1 MKYYY
6 TLKNAR
12 ILFISILF
20 TLLFII
26 PAKAQFVDLGQDPCS
41 TRWRQIKTD
50 NFQIIYPD
58 FFEQNAQY
66 LANIYAKLYAHANT
80 LGIKAK
86 KMSMIVRA
94 NGGISNGNAG
104 WAPKQSELYTAPP
117 QDVSDDWLEH
127 LCIHEF
133 RHVVQYDKV
142 NQGFTKALY
151 YIFGEQ
157 ITMAVIGVYVP
168 MWFLEGDATVFET
181 SVGHSGR
188 GRSPEFLNEMKA
200 QITEKGIY
208 TYYKAVLGSYK
219 DFVPNRYTLGYYMVG
234 NSRIHYGP
242 GIWQDALTRVGKRP
256 YGITPFA
263 RSLKL
268 TLNEKRDSLWNT
280 RHFQSLFIHPDSVK
294 KANTYCDAKRTLYRD
309 NFSELQQIWKREADQ
324 VNHLFDT
331 IPTRDELYANYHYPV
346 PTPTGE
352 VIAYKEGLAQEGAL
366 VFLKPA
372 GDEII
377 TRTGTLYDYKFAYNN
392 HTLVWSEYKAH
403 PRWQQGGKM
412 VLATYDLLRD
422 KYRRHPARQNRYAP
436 FTVDDNWGFVE
447 VDKENQAS
455 LVIMD
460 ARLEKE
466 LFRLKG
472 NGTELFV
479 HPSHDGQGNII
490 TIVVDTRGKHIESVN
505 IRTGKRTPLTANTP
519 YEIDNPVAAGNRI
532 IYRGAFDTNNSFY
545 CQDHPNDFGH
555 NALNAKFGL
564 RYPQLSPGKDSLY
577 FSFYT
582 ADGYKPAK
590 IAVNRLENN
599 PIEKE
604 KFPIANT
611 VTQQEDWQF
620 ALNTDST
627 YVSRK
632 YNKTLH
638 LFNFH
643 SWGPIFPDVDDTDVD
658 FGIAASS
665 QNKLS
670 TLFLTAGYVRGK
682 GYKHGNWQVKAS
694 YKGFW
699 PILDLEFKSG
709 RNDDVYKTLVNYT
722 PRREE
727 LQQDTIRI
735 VYKSR
740 YTKGTATLQFPFN
753 LSRKNYY
760 RNIIPYVRYE
770 LQTIH
775 DYKHK
780 NTYLLSNRHWQTVP
794 NTPPYVS
801 VTGKPDN
808 ITLQIMRYG
817 LILSNQTRMSERDIN
832 PRWGQRLTFGYQHTP
847 FENLDYGNSTW
858 VEGRFYFPGFAP
870 HHSFSLYLGHQDKS
884 LKDRSYYS
892 NQIQSPRGISLYGYD
907 LSTLHTTYRMP
918 ICYPD
923 AHVGPILYMKRITA
937 AAFFDVG
944 HEKNQY
950 YKKTFYSYGIE
961 ATVDTH
967 FFRLPFPM
975 NLGFRLGYET
985 KKQSMF
991 ADMIFSVSFTI

>member
-1 MKYYY
+1 MKYHN
-6 TLKNAR
+6 TLKSIR
-12 ILFISILF
+12 ISLISTITIFLFIL
-20 TLLFII
+20 

-104 WAPKQSELYTAPP
+104 WAPKKSELYTAPP
-117 QDVSDDWLEH
+117 QDVDGSWLEH

-133 RHVVQYDKV
+133 RHIVQYDKV
-142 NQGFTKALY
+142 NQGFTKVLH

-157 ITMAVIGVYVP
+157 ITMAVIGVYIP

-181 SVGHSGR
+181 SVGQGQR

-219 DFVPNRYTLGYYMVG
+219 DFVPNRYPLGYYMVG
-234 NSRIHYGP
+234 NSRMHYGTA
-242 GIWQDALTRVGKRP
+242 IWQNALTRVGKRP

-280 RHFQSLFIHPDSVK
+280 QHFQSLFINPDSVK

-309 NFSELQQIWKREADQ
+309 NFSELQQIWKQEADQ

-331 IPTRDELYANYHYPV
+331 IPTRNALYSNYHYP
-346 PTPTGE
+346 TPTSAGE
-352 VIAYKEGLAQEGAL
+352 IIAYKEGLAQEGAF
-366 VFLKPA
+366 VFLKPN

-377 TRTGTLYDYKFAYNN
+377 TRTGIMYDYKFAFNS
-392 HTLVWSEYKAH
+392 HTLAWSEYKSH

-412 VLATYDLLRD
+412 VIATYDLLHK
-422 KYRRHPARQNRYAP
+422 KYRRYPAHQNRYAP
-436 FTVDDNWGFVE
+436 FTVENNWGFVE

-460 ARLEKE
+460 SRFEKE

-472 NGTELFV
+472 TGTELFV
-479 HPSHDGQGNII
+479 HPSYDGKGNII
-490 TIVVDTRGKHIESVN
+490 TVVVNTIGKHIESVN
-505 IRTGKRTPLTANTP
+505 IQTGKRTPLTASTS
-519 YEIDNPVAAGNRI
+519 YEIDNPVATGNQM
-532 IYRGAFDTNNSFY
+532 IYRGAFDANNSFY
-545 CQDHPNDFGH
+545 RQDRPNHFGH

-564 RYPQLSPGKDSLY
+564 RYPQLSPGKDSLF

-590 IAVNRLENN
+590 IAVNQLENN
-599 PIEKE
+599 PIDEKQ
-604 KFPIANT
+604 FTIADS
-611 VTQQEDWQF
+611 VTKQEDWQF
-620 ALNTDST
+620 ALNTDTT
-627 YVSRK
+627 YASRK

-643 SWGPIFPDVDDTDVD
+643 SWGPIFPDVDDTDID
-658 FGIAASS
+658 FGLAVSS

-709 RNDDVYKTLVNYT
+709 RNDDISQTFLRIDQQAQQKDTLHV
-722 PRREE
+722 
-727 LQQDTIRI
+727 
-735 VYKSR
+735 VYKSQ

-753 LSRKNYY
+753 LSRKNYN
-760 RNIIPYVRYE
+760 RSIAPYVRYE
-770 LQTIH
+770 LQSIH
-775 DYKHK
+775 NFNLKDA
-780 NTYLLSNRHWQTVP
+780 YLLVNRRWQAIPSNHS
-794 NTPPYVS
+794 YL
-801 VTGKPDN
+801 GLIDKPDN
-808 ITLQIMRYG
+808 VLLQVMRYG
-817 LILSNQTRMSERDIN
+817 LILNNQTQMSDRDIN
-832 PRWGQRLTFGYQHTP
+832 PRWGQRLEIGYEHTP

-858 VEGRFYFPGFAP
+858 IEGRLYFPGFAP
-870 HHSFSLYLGHQDKS
+870 HHSFSLYAGHQDKS
-884 LKDRSYYS
+884 RKDKNYYG
-892 NQIQSPRGISLYGYD
+892 NQIQSPRGISLHGYD

-923 AHVGPILYMKRITA
+923 AHVGPILYMKRIVA

-944 HEKNQY
+944 KEKNQY
-950 YKKTFYSYGIE
+950 YNKTFYSYGIE

-975 NLGFRLGYET
+975 NLGFRFGYET
-985 KKQSMF
+985 KKQSVF